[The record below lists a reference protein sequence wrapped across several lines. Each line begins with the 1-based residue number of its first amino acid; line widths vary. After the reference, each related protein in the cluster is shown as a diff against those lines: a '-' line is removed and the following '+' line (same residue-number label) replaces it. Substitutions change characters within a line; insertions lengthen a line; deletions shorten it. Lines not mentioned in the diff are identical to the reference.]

1 MTFRPLEG
9 IPRGPPFAAW
19 TRRMLPVLLILGAL
33 ATGARAARRS
43 EKQMEM
49 DRQREEMRRQAEQ
62 KRQNPNAVLTPPVVP
77 SRSSSVFAPLVMPP
91 PSSALPA
98 PPVVPGREEPP
109 AAPGRAASSPA
120 PDRPESAAAPRAPAA
135 DAPAPDAAA
144 AGPPGEVVDD
154 DLRKDASFLKGAGLF
169 NSALELFRKYETGR
183 DASNLATIPDLCG
196 KAAAA
201 FEAAG
206 ATRPGDRRIARYV
219 EQCHGLARFARQSS
233 LMESGTAPR

>member
-1 MTFRPLEG
+1 MV
-9 IPRGPPFAAW
+9 
-19 TRRMLPVLLILGAL
+19 PVLLVVGTL
-33 ATGARAARRS
+33 ATVAQAARRS

-62 KRQNPNAVLTPPVVP
+62 KRQNPNAALTPPVVP
-77 SRSSSVFAPLVMPP
+77 SRSSAVFAPLVMPP
-91 PSSALPA
+91 PSTALPA
-98 PPVVPGREEPP
+98 PPVAPARGESP
-109 AAPGRAASSPA
+109 AASGRAASSPA
-120 PDRPESAAAPRAPAA
+120 PDRPAPRAPAA

-154 DLRKDASFLKGAGLF
+154 DLRRDASFQKGAGLF

-183 DASNLATIPDLCG
+183 DASALATIPDLCE

-233 LMESGTAPR
+233 LVESGTAPR